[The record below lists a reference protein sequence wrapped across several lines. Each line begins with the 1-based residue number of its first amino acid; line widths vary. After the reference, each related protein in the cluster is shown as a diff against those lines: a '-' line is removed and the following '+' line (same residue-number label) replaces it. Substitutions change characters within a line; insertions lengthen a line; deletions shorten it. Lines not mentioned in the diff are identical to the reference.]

1 MWRRKS
7 RCAPLIHPGVFD
19 ATVGRCIFT
28 QLLLSVT
35 AGARAH
41 TVALHCVWTNT
52 EVTWARRQRRAR
64 WHRSGYTGSSAPVHH
79 YNRRSERSRAK
90 PKNRKMRPVDDGS
103 PVTRLLAVHPR
114 SHSCGLFLYREI
126 HVWHRVCSGD
136 TERHRGSDVL
146 ESQWQ
151 TVIRYRCRWR
161 CARGSRS
168 SSWSCRR
175 VSNCPFPRLEREKVN
190 DRRRDERVSAL
201 DTCIRF
207 KWARV
212 YVCRTGQSGSGD
224 LGWGQIVCILRHYN
238 T

>member
-1 MWRRKS
+1 MTQKEP
-7 RCAPLIHPGVFD
+7 CAPFIHPGVFD
-19 ATVGRCIFT
+19 GTVGRCIFR
-28 QLLLSVT
+28 QLPLSVT

-41 TVALHCVWTNT
+41 CRSPLHLNEHWGHVS
-52 EVTWARRQRRAR
+52 ERQRRAR
-64 WHRSGYTGSSAPVHH
+64 WHRSGYTGSSAPMHH
-79 YNRRSERSRAK
+79 YNLGSEGSRAK
-90 PKNRKMRPVDDGS
+90 PKKRDQWWRVSSKHVYSLSIRAH
-103 PVTRLLAVHPR
+103 THAVYF
-114 SHSCGLFLYREI
+114 CTVKYTFDTVY
-126 HVWHRVCSGD
+126 SGD

-175 VSNCPFPRLEREKVN
+175 VSSSPFPRSEREKVN

-212 YVCRTGQSGSGD
+212 YVFRTGQSGSGD
-224 LGWGQIVCILRHYN
+224 LGWGQKCVFKIL
-238 T
+238 